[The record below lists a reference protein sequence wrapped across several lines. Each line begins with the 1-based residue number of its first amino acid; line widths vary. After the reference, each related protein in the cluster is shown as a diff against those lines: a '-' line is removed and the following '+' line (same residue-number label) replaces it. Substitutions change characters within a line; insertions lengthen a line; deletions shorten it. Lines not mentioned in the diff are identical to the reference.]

1 MVSYDK
7 NRLYMVPLAEIQ
19 ADPGQPRQFMEPVA
33 LQELTASMTQMGII
47 QPVVCRQD
55 PATSLVYCVAGTRRC
70 AAAGLAGLAEVPA
83 IFIDGSNRAEV
94 ALVENLQRQNLNPV
108 EEAEALQSLM
118 DDHAYPQEQLAT
130 AIGKS
135 QASISRFLSI
145 NRLPKEIR
153 DKCRQDPTVPKTV
166 LFEIARKKQERSMLT
181 EFRKYQDVRA
191 KIAAKE
197 VAKAM
202 RPPPRRRKRTPV
214 EALVNSIGNLANKIG
229 ALEFPDHSAENR
241 AAIIDAMNSMKDALD
256 EAIAR
261 AVENKEK
268 IRHLKEL

>member
-1 MVSYDK
+1 MATYEK
-7 NRLYMVPLAEIQ
+7 NKLYNVPLAEIQ

-153 DKCRQDPTVPKTV
+153 DKCRQDPTVPRNV

-181 EFRKYQDVRA
+181 QFQKYRDQQA
-191 KIAAKE
+191 KIAARQTG
-197 VAKAM
+197 AAT
-202 RPPPRRRKRTPV
+202 PRKRTKA
-214 EALVNSIGNLANKIG
+214 ETLTSQIGAMQDKIG
-229 ALEFPDHSAENR
+229 DLELLSFAQQDRKMLMAAMTALQN
-241 AAIIDAMNSMKDALD
+241 AMNDAFS
-256 EAIAR
+256 R
-261 AVENKEK
+261 A
-268 IRHLKEL
+268 LQ